1 MGRKKGNVKQI
12 IIKSIGDANTR
23 ALSVEKGDINF
34 TVDPPFN
41 EFDRLS
47 KKKGIKLQKQTTPR
61 NYISKFNLKKNE

>member
-1 MGRKKGNVKQI
+1 MPGRRASAVVPGAGEV
-12 IIKSIGDANTR
+12 IKSIGDANTR

-47 KKKGIKLQKQTTPR
+47 KKKGIIEDRK
-61 NYISKFNLKKNE
+61 SVV